1 MMMKVLVLAVVFSL
15 ATAASFKAKV
25 SDGPSFCNGLDCPKF
40 TVVSVSK
47 EGYETRQ
54 YMPSKWV
61 GTTTTGSSFI
71 KETDDAF
78 RKLFDYIE
86 GANKDGIKI
95 PMAAPVASKIVPVG
109 GGMSNFTTLFFVP
122 FAYQSNTSV
131 PTDPTLGIVELPAI
145 TAYVQSFGGYMRDE
159 QVKDNIEKLRTELDK
174 DGKSYVTDFY
184 FAAGYDSPYRFL
196 DRHNEVWLL
205 PQ

>member
-1 MMMKVLVLAVVFSL
+1 MKVLVLLVVFSL
-15 ATAASFKAKV
+15 AIAAPFKDKV
-25 SDGPSFCNGLDCPKF
+25 SDEPKFCNGLDCPKY

-47 EGYETRQ
+47 AGYETRQ

-61 GTTTTGSSFI
+61 GTTSTGTSFD
-71 KETDDAF
+71 KETRAAF
-78 RKLFDYIE
+78 EELFQYIE

-95 PMAAPVASKIVPVG
+95 PMAAPVASKVVPIG
-109 GGMSNFTTLFFVP
+109 GGQSNFTTLFFVP

-131 PTDPTLGIVELPAI
+131 PTNPALGIVELPGI
-145 TAYVQSFGGYMRDE
+145 TAYVKSFGGYMHDGE
-159 QVKDNIEKLRTELDK
+159 EKENIEKLRTELGQ
-174 DGKSYVTDFY
+174 DGHAYNTDFY

-205 PQ
+205 PK

>member
-1 MMMKVLVLAVVFSL
+1 MY
-15 ATAASFKAKV
+15 AS
-25 SDGPSFCNGLDCPKF
+25 
-40 TVVSVSK
+40 
-47 EGYETRQ
+47 
-54 YMPSKWV
+54 SKWV
-61 GTTTTGSSFI
+61 GTTTSGTSYMS
-71 KETDDAF
+71 ETRKAF

-86 GANKDGIKI
+86 GANNDGIKI
-95 PMAAPVASKIVPVG
+95 PMATPVASKIVPIG

-145 TAYVQSFGGYMRDE
+145 TAYVKSFGGYMHDE
-159 QVKDNIEKLRTELDK
+159 QLKENIGNLRIALDMDK
-174 DGKSYVTDFY
+174 IAFTTDFY
-184 FAAGYDSPYRFL
+184 FAADYDSPYRFL

>member
-1 MMMKVLVLAVVFSL
+1 MKVLVLVAVFSL

-25 SDGPSFCNGLDCPKF
+25 SDGPSFCNGLDCPKY

-47 EGYETRQ
+47 AGYETRQ

-61 GTTTTGSSFI
+61 GTTSTGTSFM
-71 KETDDAF
+71 KATNEAF
-78 RKLFDYIE
+78 EELFDYIQ

-95 PMAAPVASKIVPVG
+95 PMASPVASKIVPIG
-109 GGMSNFTTLFFVP
+109 GGQSNFTTLFFVP

-131 PTDPTLGIVELPAI
+131 PTNPALAIVDLPAI
-145 TAYVQSFGGYMRDE
+145 TAYVKSFGGYMRDE
-159 QVKDNIEKLRTELDK
+159 QVKDNIEKLRTDLDK
-174 DGKSYVTDFY
+174 EGSAYVTDFY

-205 PQ
+205 PK

>member
-1 MMMKVLVLAVVFSL
+1 MKVLAVLAILFSL
-15 ATAASFKAKV
+15 GSAASIKAPAA
-25 SDGPSFCNGLDCPKF
+25 PSFCNGLDCPKY

-47 EGYETRQ
+47 EGYETRM
-54 YMPSKWV
+54 YASSKWV
-61 GTTTTGSSFI
+61 GTTTSGTSYMS
-71 KETDDAF
+71 ETRKAF

-86 GANKDGIKI
+86 GANNDGIKI
-95 PMAAPVASKIVPVG
+95 PMATPVASKIVPIG

-145 TAYVQSFGGYMRDE
+145 TAYVKSFGGYMHDE
-159 QVKDNIEKLRTELDK
+159 QLKENIGNLRIALDMDK
-174 DGKSYVTDFY
+174 IAFTTDFY
-184 FAAGYDSPYRFL
+184 FAADYDSPYRFL